1 MNPRII
7 LVSAT
12 ILATS
17 LLLVGCSVVGMGA
30 GSSTPASSSPTA
42 ASTSAHN
49 APDVTF
55 ATNMIAHH
63 QQAIQMADMVLA
75 KQGTDPRVVTLAKN
89 IKKAQD
95 PEIATMTAWLMNW
108 GQPTDMAGM
117 PGMSMNGLMSETDM
131 KALDAAS
138 GADASKL
145 SLSQMTQHH
154 QGAID
159 MANEEGSTGLNADAI
174 ALAKRI
180 VGDQTAE
187 IATMKAL
194 LAAM

>member
-17 LLLVGCSVVGMGA
+17 LLLVGCSVVRMGA
-30 GSSTPASSSPTA
+30 GSSTPASSSPTP

-49 APDVTF
+49 APDVAF

-63 QQAIQMADMVLA
+63 EQAIQMADMVLA

-95 PEIATMTAWLMNW
+95 PEIATMTA
-108 GQPTDMAGM
+108 
-117 PGMSMNGLMSETDM
+117 
-131 KALDAAS
+131 
-138 GADASKL
+138 
-145 SLSQMTQHH
+145 
-154 QGAID
+154 
-159 MANEEGSTGLNADAI
+159 
-174 ALAKRI
+174 
-180 VGDQTAE
+180 
-187 IATMKAL
+187 
-194 LAAM
+194 